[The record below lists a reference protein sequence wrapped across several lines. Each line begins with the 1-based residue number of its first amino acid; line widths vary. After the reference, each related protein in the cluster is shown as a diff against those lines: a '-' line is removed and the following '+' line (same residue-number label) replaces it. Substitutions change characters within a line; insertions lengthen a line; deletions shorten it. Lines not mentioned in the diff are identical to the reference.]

1 MARNGTEAEK
11 EKIEALWWCEGV
23 REGRGYKRRKNE
35 TKRERERGR
44 ETESGGVGGREGERR
59 RRQIEVE
66 SGEGEGGG
74 DASSTLVFRVLGRC
88 GRTILRK
95 EIIFL
100 IEYEKACIFFEDI
113 RERLT
118 TF

>member
-74 DASSTLVFRVLGRC
+74 CFFHSGLSRPRALRENDSTEGNN
-88 GRTILRK
+88 ILNR
-95 EIIFL
+95 I
-100 IEYEKACIFFEDI
+100 
-113 RERLT
+113 
-118 TF
+118 